1 VGVSL
6 RGLRDGGEGGGEL
19 GAARRVRGERAPW
32 GEKRYSGFL
41 GERDFGK

>member
-1 VGVSL
+1 MVVRVAGSL
-6 RGLRDGGEGGGEL
+6 GRKSTG
-19 GAARRVRGERAPW
+19 